1 MISAQFSGDSAD
13 GITSCPVRT
22 AQEDVNSSSRPAFL
36 SFAHCSTLETHQYP
50 DPARGEHSLCHRFV
64 WVRMSG
70 DSTKEQPN
78 YARPTTSSR
87 TAALAERVS
96 RSAQK
101 PASAESRKQLQSKL
115 KTKSGGYHQMLC
127 GYSYATSVPSMHKT
141 HQTQQSACALGR
153 TEGQERK
160 HLPWHQ
166 IRRCRPSVLKKRLGI
181 VV

>member
-101 PASAESRKQLQSKL
+101 PASAESRKQLQTSSRLNPVDTIRCCVGIRMPRACRACIRHIRLNNPRVHWAEPKDR
-115 KTKSGGYHQMLC
+115 KESICRGIKFVVVVHQF
-127 GYSYATSVPSMHKT
+127 
-141 HQTQQSACALGR
+141 
-153 TEGQERK
+153 
-160 HLPWHQ
+160 
-166 IRRCRPSVLKKRLGI
+166 
-181 VV
+181 